1 MVVTYKETNYFNK
14 SQNAVWHSTQLIDKC
29 TCYVE
34 VRTASTLSVEGKLAM
49 SLPASID

>member
-1 MVVTYKETNYFNK
+1 MVVTYKETHYFNK
-14 SQNAVWHSTQLIDKC
+14 SQNAVGHSTQLIDKC

-34 VRTASTLSVEGKLAM
+34 VRTASILSVEGKLAM